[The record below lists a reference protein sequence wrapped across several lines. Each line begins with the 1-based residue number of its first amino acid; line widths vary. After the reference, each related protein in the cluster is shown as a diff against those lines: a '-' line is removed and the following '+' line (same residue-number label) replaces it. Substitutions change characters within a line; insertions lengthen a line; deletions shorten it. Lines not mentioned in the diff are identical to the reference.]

1 MEDEQS
7 PMPFSIPLIHS
18 LNRLTPSTNYSKMA
32 RFAQLIALI
41 VASISLVSAAPATS
55 GRTQYAPSV
64 IPSVWKKLGAAKASD
79 TLSFTLVF
87 NPANASGLEERMTQI
102 ALSHGE
108 WLSQDEVAT
117 YFAPSADVKNSVESA
132 LKAIG
137 ASDFTYS
144 ALGDKLTV
152 TTTVDQAA
160 EVYLIRYPSIS
171 LVFSL
176 TFREFPSQFF
186 SAEFHEYAHAK
197 VSGSTYKTQEYT
209 IPASISEHISD
220 VYPLA
225 TFVDYKHHSHVI
237 EQTAEERAERNAL
250 RERATPAACSTS
262 AVTSSCIR
270 SLYGYDSY
278 QPTNTTGTARL
289 GM

>member
-1 MEDEQS
+1 
-7 PMPFSIPLIHS
+7 MPFSIPLTHS
-18 LNRLTPSTNYSKMA
+18 LNQLTPSAHSYKMA
-32 RFAQLIALI
+32 RFAQLLALI
-41 VASISLVSAAPATS
+41 IASISLVSAAPATS

-160 EVYLIRYPSIS
+160 EVHSIRCRFLVSLSNFPCLIP
-171 LVFSL
+171 
-176 TFREFPSQFF
+176 QFF